1 MSKELIAFKKHF
13 ERNCSIKVIDTIEE
27 SRYPHW
33 KRLCFQSLNCTQMV
47 MLAEY
52 IFDTFSNPG
61 DFSHD
66 MPKVHSYAD
75 MLCLTVDVAD
85 INKKILNL

>member
-1 MSKELIAFKKHF
+1 
-13 ERNCSIKVIDTIEE
+13 
-27 SRYPHW
+27 
-33 KRLCFQSLNCTQMV
+33 

-66 MPKVHSYAD
+66 MAKVHCYGD
-75 MLCLTVDVAD
+75 NLCLTVDVAD